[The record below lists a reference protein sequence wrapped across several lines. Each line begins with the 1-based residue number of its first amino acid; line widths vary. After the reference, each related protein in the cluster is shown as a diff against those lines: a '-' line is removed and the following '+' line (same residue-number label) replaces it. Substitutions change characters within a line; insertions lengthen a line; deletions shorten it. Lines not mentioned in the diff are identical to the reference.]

1 MKGIKIM
8 KKITFLMLHL
18 NYGGIER
25 QVTTLANNLCNDYDI
40 EIISLYNLLNGKSFY
55 TLDPKITVKYI
66 FDFGPNKEE
75 IKDAL
80 KKLKVFSFFKELT
93 KSIQILYT
101 KYFGIKK
108 ILKNFNTDIIISS
121 RIEFSR
127 QIKKERAITIAQ
139 EHSYIDNNK
148 YINKVKKSFNG
159 IDYLVVMT
167 NKAKEEYEFWL
178 KDTTNKPQVVV
189 IPNMINPN
197 NEKRKSNLNYNQ
209 IISIGRLEDIKDFS
223 TLISI
228 FYNIQKKN
236 KNVILKIIGDGSKR
250 EELKKLVNKLKIND
264 KVIFTGRLQEEE
276 INAELLKSDV
286 FVLTS
291 KSESFSLVLCEAMNY
306 GLPCVSFDIN
316 VGPKEIIFDKVNGYL
331 IENRDIYKMQEKI
344 ELLLN
349 NYDIRK
355 ELGENAFQRAKA
367 FYPDKIISMWKK
379 LF

>member
-1 MKGIKIM
+1 
-8 KKITFLMLHL
+8 
-18 NYGGIER
+18 
-25 QVTTLANNLCNDYDI
+25 
-40 EIISLYNLLNGKSFY
+40 
-55 TLDPKITVKYI
+55 
-66 FDFGPNKEE
+66 
-75 IKDAL
+75 
-80 KKLKVFSFFKELT
+80 
-93 KSIQILYT
+93 
-101 KYFGIKK
+101 
-108 ILKNFNTDIIISS
+108 
-121 RIEFSR
+121 
-127 QIKKERAITIAQ
+127 
-139 EHSYIDNNK
+139 
-148 YINKVKKSFNG
+148 
-159 IDYLVVMT
+159 MT

-276 INAELLKSDV
+276 INEELLKSDV

-331 IENRDIYKMQEKI
+331 IENRDIYQMQEKI